1 MQKLLR
7 VSAVLLTVLL
17 TCGVLQLT
25 PAAQAKGK
33 GKKGAR
39 IQVTQ
44 DKNLAVYCMIDC
56 DGNGST
62 DLEGVTDDAGSCCE
76 ACLDGCGAS
85 FCSGGNEE
93 IFVACWN
100 ET

>member
-7 VSAVLLTVLL
+7 VSAVLLAILL
-17 TCGVLQLT
+17 TSGVLQLT

-33 GKKGAR
+33 GKKAR
-39 IQVTQ
+39 IQVQVSQ
-44 DKNLAVYCMIDC
+44 DKAAVLCSVDC
-56 DGNGST
+56 GGGVGFET
-62 DLEGVTDDAGSCCE
+62 VTDDAGSCCQ
-76 ACLDGCGAS
+76 ACLDGCGAR

-93 IFVACWN
+93 ISIACWY